1 MASKEQAGQKTEKRA
16 IARRHLVFYLR
27 VFDGTSDKIMG
38 HLADIS
44 TKGIMLVSEKKIKT
58 QSEHRLRI
66 KLPKE
71 FLGRE
76 ELSFTATSRWC
87 LRDSNPDFYI
97 TGFEITGVS
106 NEIGAQI
113 KALIRDFSMEDS
125 LQPDKEEPPACSLTH
140 TTGR

>member
-1 MASKEQAGQKTEKRA
+1 MVSTEQAGPKKEKRA

-27 VFDGTSDKIMG
+27 VFDGSSARIIG

-44 TKGIMLVSEKKIKT
+44 PRGIMLVSEKKIKT
-58 QSEHRLRI
+58 QRVFQLRV

-71 FLGRE
+71 FSGRE
-76 ELSFTATSRWC
+76 ELIFSATSRWTR
-87 LRDSNPDFYI
+87 RDSNPDFYI
-97 TGFEITGVS
+97 TGFEMTGLDREV
-106 NEIGAQI
+106 GAQI
-113 KALIRDFSMEDS
+113 KALIKDFSMEQS